1 MLDELM
7 TKIEVLELSADEKT
21 GKFAMGPLERGYG
34 QTIGNSL
41 RRIMLSSL
49 EGSSASKVKF
59 QGVYHEFSVI
69 PGVMEDVPEIILNI
83 KGIASRIYGDGPVHI
98 HVDIKGPKVVTAGD
112 LAVDSELEIVNTD
125 HYICTLNEEAELVL
139 DMEFIK
145 GKGYRLAEMNKEDRK
160 SDVGEDLSQEVA
172 VIPIDSSFTPVEL
185 ANFTVENVRVGNIT
199 DYDKLI
205 LDVVTNGTVTP
216 QEALSEAAS
225 ILISY
230 LNLFLDLPEYK
241 VEEEEEE
248 AVDTKDLEKVLSTNV
263 ESLELSLRS
272 FNCLMRANLH
282 TVGDIISKTRSDMLG
297 IKNFGKKSI
306 AEVESKIRELGFEFK
321 EEDE

>member
-7 TKIEVLELSADEKT
+7 TKIEVLELSADEKS

-41 RRIMLSSL
+41 RRILLSSL
-49 EGSSASKVKF
+49 EGASASKVKI
-59 QGVYHEFSVI
+59 QGVFHEFSVI
-69 PGVMEDVPEIILNI
+69 PGVMEDVPEIVLNI
-83 KGIASRIYGDGPVHI
+83 KGIACRIHGDGPVQI

-112 LAVDSELEIVNTD
+112 LAVDANLEIVNTD
-125 HYICTLNEEAELVL
+125 HHICTLNEDAELVM

-145 GKGYRLAEMNKEDRK
+145 GKGYRTADMNKEHMEQNAESELLK
-160 SDVGEDLSQEVA
+160 EVA

-185 ANFTVENVRVGNIT
+185 ANFSVENVRVGNIT
-199 DYDKLI
+199 DYDRL
-205 LDVVTNGTVTP
+205 LLEVETNGTVTP
-216 QEALSEAAS
+216 QEALSEAAK

-230 LNLFLDLPEYK
+230 LNLFTDLPEYSMEEEE
-241 VEEEEEE
+241 VEEENQEDVEEIL
-248 AVDTKDLEKVLSTNV
+248 DTNI

-272 FNCLMRANLH
+272 FNCLKRANIH
-282 TVGDIISKTRSDMLG
+282 TVGDIISKTRSEMLS

-306 AEVESKIRELGFEFK
+306 AEVEGKINELGFDFK
-321 EEDE
+321 EEEE

>member
-1 MLDELM
+1 M
-7 TKIEVLELSADEKT
+7 
-21 GKFAMGPLERGYG
+21 
-34 QTIGNSL
+34 
-41 RRIMLSSL
+41 
-49 EGSSASKVKF
+49 
-59 QGVYHEFSVI
+59 
-69 PGVMEDVPEIILNI
+69 
-83 KGIASRIYGDGPVHI
+83 
-98 HVDIKGPKVVTAGD
+98 
-112 LAVDSELEIVNTD
+112 DSELGIVNTD

-160 SDVGEDLSQEVA
+160 SDVREGLSQEVT

-248 AVDTKDLEKVLSTNV
+248 TVDTKDLEKVLSTNI

>member
-1 MLDELM
+1 
-7 TKIEVLELSADEKT
+7 
-21 GKFAMGPLERGYG
+21 
-34 QTIGNSL
+34 
-41 RRIMLSSL
+41 
-49 EGSSASKVKF
+49 
-59 QGVYHEFSVI
+59 
-69 PGVMEDVPEIILNI
+69 
-83 KGIASRIYGDGPVHI
+83 
-98 HVDIKGPKVVTAGD
+98 
-112 LAVDSELEIVNTD
+112 
-125 HYICTLNEEAELVL
+125 
-139 DMEFIK
+139 
-145 GKGYRLAEMNKEDRK
+145 MNKEDRK

-248 AVDTKDLEKVLSTNV
+248 TVDTKDLEKVLSTNV